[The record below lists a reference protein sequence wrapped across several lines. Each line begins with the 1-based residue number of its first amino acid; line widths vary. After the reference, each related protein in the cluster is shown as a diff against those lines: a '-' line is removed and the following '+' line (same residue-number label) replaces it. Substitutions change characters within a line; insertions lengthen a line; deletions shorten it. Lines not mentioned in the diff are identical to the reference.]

1 MKSVSRVF
9 DPPSGHWVGDG
20 FPVRSLFSYHEH
32 TDAISPFLLLDFAGP
47 YEFAPAQQPR
57 GVGVHP
63 HRGIETVT
71 IVYHGEVA
79 HQDSS
84 GGGGTIGPGDVQ
96 WMTAGGGILHQEFH
110 SPAFTARGGV
120 LQMVQLWVNLPAAS
134 KMTPAGYQSILA
146 NQMPHIDLAD
156 DAGTLRLIGGQFGDH
171 QGPAHTFSPLCV
183 ADAKL
188 NAGKEVRL
196 AVPAGWNT
204 QVVVLEG
211 HLLVGGQRVGP
222 AQVINFERAGEDIA
236 LHPESDAM
244 VLLLAGQPIQE
255 PVVGYGPFVM
265 NTREEIMQAI
275 RDFESGKFGRMEA

>member
-1 MKSVSRVF
+1 MKAVNRVF

-20 FPVRSLFSYHEH
+20 FPVRSLFSYHQH

-47 YEFAPAQQPR
+47 YAFEPARQPR

-71 IVYHGEVA
+71 IVYQGEVA

-110 SPAFTARGGV
+110 SPAFTQSGGV
-120 LQMVQLWVNLPAAS
+120 LQMVQLWVNLPASS

-146 NQMPHIDLAD
+146 EQIPHIELPDA
-156 DAGTLRLIGGQFGDH
+156 AGTLRLIGGQYGPH
-171 QGPAHTFSPLCV
+171 RGPARTFSAMCV

-188 NAGKEVRL
+188 NADKAVTL
-196 AVPAGWNT
+196 SVPAGWNT

-211 HLLVGGQRVGP
+211 QVRVADQSLGP
-222 AQVINFERAGEDIA
+222 AQVINFERDNQDIV
-236 LHPESDAM
+236 LHADTDAT
-244 VLLLAGQPIQE
+244 VLLLAGEPIRE

-265 NTREEIMQAI
+265 NTREEIMQAM
-275 RDFESGKFGRMEA
+275 RDFESGKFGHMDA